1 MEAIKIYI
9 DKINHS
15 LSNVFVQGSPDSLYE
30 PIRYFMQIGGKRIR
44 PVMVLIGSDIYEG
57 DTQKALYT
65 ANAIE
70 IFHNFTLMHDDIMDH
85 APLRR
90 GFETVHTKWGVAQG
104 ILSGDIMLVKAYEM
118 LNHLPDHIKTKAIEV
133 FSKVAIGV
141 CEGQQLDMDF
151 EKLST
156 VTIEQYIE
164 MITLKTAVLLGGAL
178 QLGAITAGADDYD
191 SRKLFEIGKYLG
203 ISFQL
208 FDDYLDVFG
217 EQEQVGKQKGGDIIA
232 NKKTYMLLKA
242 LELSDAEQKN
252 QLNHWLAAKDFEP
265 TEKVNAVSDIYI
277 QTGVNDLVKNEMQQY
292 FHKAMVLLEELGGNK
307 EAKHQLRNLS
317 EYLMKR
323 QN

>member
-1 MEAIKIYI
+1 
-9 DKINHS
+9 
-15 LSNVFVQGSPDSLYE
+15 
-30 PIRYFMQIGGKRIR
+30 MQIGGKRVR
-44 PVMVLIGSDIYEG
+44 PVLVLIGNDIYEG
-57 DTQKALYT
+57 DAQKALYT

-90 GFETVHTKWGVAQG
+90 GFETVHTKWGVVQG

-242 LELSDAEQKN
+242 LELSDAEQRN
-252 QLNHWLAAKDFEP
+252 QLNHWLTAKEFEP
-265 TEKVNAVSDIYI
+265 LEKVKAISDIYI

-292 FHKAMVLLEELGGNK
+292 FHKAMVLLDELGGNK
-307 EAKHQLRNLS
+307 EAKLQLRNLS